1 MKLRSGNSL
10 HSDMSLAE
18 NLAAFCHD
26 KGVFQ
31 LCREDLIPVA
41 DPRVLMDLGTARLNI
56 KQCALLIASLVEA
69 ANRRRN
75 GKHRGKDNLMSY
87 SDRSIQNEKR
97 GKHKPCYNDGD
108 GTEVKL
114 IPVQQPF
121 PDIISDS
128 DWLATTAVEAALSNF
143 VDRTQAEM
151 FGESRLPMETLNF
164 WRHPRLAMDLAAS
177 FAMPSHTAIH
187 TDVGTHPFASVYAEK
202 ILPVHSYI
210 PWRNLAHHFI
220 CMTLPS
226 LPTIVELTKM
236 ACHFRRLSIPMIDGD
251 KPHILIHQRDFLNSP
266 FWFDPSPS
274 TSRTE
279 RGIESITSFDSST
292 SIKHIYALA

>member
-1 MKLRSGNSL
+1 MQ
-10 HSDMSLAE
+10 HSE
-18 NLAAFCHD
+18 
-26 KGVFQ
+26 
-31 LCREDLIPVA
+31 
-41 DPRVLMDLGTARLNI
+41 
-56 KQCALLIASLVEA
+56 
-69 ANRRRN
+69 
-75 GKHRGKDNLMSY
+75 
-87 SDRSIQNEKR
+87 EKR

-121 PDIISDS
+121 SDIISDS

-151 FGESRLPMETLNF
+151 FGESRLPTETLNF

-279 RGIESITSFDSST
+279 RGVESITSFDSST